1 MMKVFMMHMSTILD
15 PDAGVHDARMY
26 VACVYDPRSLTLM
39 HVWMMHI
46 PMILDPDVF
55 VYEAGMY
62 DAYNHDAGFFRIG
75 PTDGPMD
82 GQVDSRSWI

>member
-1 MMKVFMMHMSTILD
+1 
-15 PDAGVHDARMY
+15 
-26 VACVYDPRSLTLM
+26 M

-46 PMILDPDVF
+46 PMILDPDVC

-62 DAYNHDAGFFRIG
+62 DAYIHDAGFFRVG

-82 GQVDSRSWI
+82 GQAGFRSWI

>member
-1 MMKVFMMHMSTILD
+1 MPV
-15 PDAGVHDARMY
+15 
-26 VACVYDPRSLTLM
+26 C
-39 HVWMMHI
+39 MMHI
-46 PMILDPDVF
+46 PMILDPDVC

-62 DAYNHDAGFFRIG
+62 DAYNHDAGFFRVG